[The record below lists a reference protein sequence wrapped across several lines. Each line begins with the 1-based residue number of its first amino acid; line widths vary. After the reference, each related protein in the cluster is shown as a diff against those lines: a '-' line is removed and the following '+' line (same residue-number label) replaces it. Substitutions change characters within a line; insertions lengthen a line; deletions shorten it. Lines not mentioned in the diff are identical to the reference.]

1 MIAVDTNLLVYAHRA
16 ESPWHKAALKALESA
31 AREEWG
37 IPWPCVH
44 EFLSIVTHP
53 RVFSPPTPLADAR
66 EAVSSWLLAPTLRV
80 LGETQDYWEHL
91 SSLLESSQVVGPR
104 IHDARIAAL
113 CLVHGVD
120 ELWTA
125 DRDFSR
131 FPSVATRNP
140 LLSTPSPR
148 RR

>member
-16 ESPWHKAALKALESA
+16 DSPWHAAALEALELV
-31 AREEWG
+31 ARTEWAV
-37 IPWPCVH
+37 PWPCLH

-53 RVFSPPTPLADAR
+53 RVFSPPTPLPDACK
-66 EAVSSWLLAPTLRV
+66 AVSGWLAAPTLRL
-80 LGETQDYWEHL
+80 LGETPDYWEHMAR
-91 SSLLESSQVVGPR
+91 LLRSSQVVGPR

-113 CLVHGVD
+113 CLVHGVT

-131 FPSVATRNP
+131 FPALTTRNP
-140 LLSTPSPR
+140 LGPSR
-148 RR
+148 